1 MGAFVA
7 IAVAKMT
14 FGGLGKN
21 PFNPALVGRVFLLI
35 AYPVQMTT
43 WPLPV
48 NGSFDVLSGAT
59 PLAAVKQGLAGPGAI
74 GVQEML
80 LGNIPGSLG
89 EVAAAALLCGFVY
102 LLWRR
107 VITWHIPVT
116 VLATMAVF
124 AGVVA
129 MCSVSFDALPQAA
142 DGLFDL
148 ADDRSGRRDLRRGN
162 RTDHHVHPSVGRLS
176 RGHVVCDPD
185 YERLR
190 APDQQICQ
198 TQALRREIRG
208 GDSMKST
215 LLNMTAVLFG
225 ITLVA
230 SAGVGFV
237 NMITVE
243 PIAAAKEAATLAALN
258 EVLPAFDVTTT
269 EELTIDDMPITVYTA
284 TAGGSVSGYAV
295 QSMTKQ
301 GFGGVVRLMVG
312 FTPEGEVVNVNV
324 LEQTETPGLGTK
336 MADEGN
342 VLLASVKGRK
352 LESKKLVD
360 GKLAVTKDGGDVDA
374 LTAATISSRAYVDAI
389 NRAWMAYKSVA
400 TGEAPTDTASGATAA
415 AGQNNEPAA
424 QEGGQNE

>member
-1 MGAFVA
+1 
-7 IAVAKMT
+7 
-14 FGGLGKN
+14 
-21 PFNPALVGRVFLLI
+21 
-35 AYPVQMTT
+35 
-43 WPLPV
+43 
-48 NGSFDVLSGAT
+48 
-59 PLAAVKQGLAGPGAI
+59 
-74 GVQEML
+74 
-80 LGNIPGSLG
+80 
-89 EVAAAALLCGFVY
+89 
-102 LLWRR
+102 
-107 VITWHIPVT
+107 
-116 VLATMAVF
+116 
-124 AGVVA
+124 
-129 MCSVSFDALPQAA
+129 
-142 DGLFDL
+142 
-148 ADDRSGRRDLRRGN
+148 
-162 RTDHHVHPSVGRLS
+162 
-176 RGHVVCDPD
+176 
-185 YERLR
+185 
-190 APDQQICQ
+190 
-198 TQALRREIRG
+198 
-208 GDSMKST
+208 MKST

-258 EVLPAFDVTTT
+258 EVLPAFDATTT

-374 LTAATISSRAYVDAI
+374 SRAYVDAI

-415 AGQNNEPAA
+415 AGQTNEPAA

>member
-1 MGAFVA
+1 
-7 IAVAKMT
+7 
-14 FGGLGKN
+14 
-21 PFNPALVGRVFLLI
+21 
-35 AYPVQMTT
+35 
-43 WPLPV
+43 
-48 NGSFDVLSGAT
+48 
-59 PLAAVKQGLAGPGAI
+59 
-74 GVQEML
+74 
-80 LGNIPGSLG
+80 
-89 EVAAAALLCGFVY
+89 
-102 LLWRR
+102 
-107 VITWHIPVT
+107 
-116 VLATMAVF
+116 
-124 AGVVA
+124 
-129 MCSVSFDALPQAA
+129 
-142 DGLFDL
+142 
-148 ADDRSGRRDLRRGN
+148 
-162 RTDHHVHPSVGRLS
+162 
-176 RGHVVCDPD
+176 
-185 YERLR
+185 
-190 APDQQICQ
+190 
-198 TQALRREIRG
+198 
-208 GDSMKST
+208 MKST

-258 EVLPAFDVTTT
+258 EVLPAFDATTT

-336 MADEGN
+336 MAD
-342 VLLASVKGRK
+342 
-352 LESKKLVD
+352 D

-415 AGQNNEPAA
+415 AGQTNEPAA